1 MARVTLET
9 GMVPKKPESDTDADV
24 AVQEGPPD
32 VAIPRKYKVIIHN
45 DDYTTMDFVVDVLKR
60 FFAKVQEEAV
70 QIMLAVHE
78 QGRGVCGVYTYE
90 IAETKVAQVH
100 EYARYSGYPLK
111 CSMEPV

>member
-1 MARVTLET
+1 MARDILVT
-9 GMVPKKPESDTDADV
+9 GMSESDTDADV

-32 VAIPRKYKVIIHN
+32 VAVPRKYKVIMHN

-60 FFAKVQEEAV
+60 FFAKNQEEAV

-78 QGRGVCGVYTYE
+78 QGRGVCGVFTFE
-90 IAETKVAQVH
+90 IAETKIAQVH

-111 CSMEPV
+111 CSMEPI